1 MATAT
6 AAAFFVF
13 IFVAIAN
20 TSEFSA
26 ASRADNMIEI
36 NAFVEA
42 DGVAA
47 SRAFHF
53 NEIIVTIAAIAIVV
67 VAITA
72 VAVVAV
78 ELFFESAKVFVDLF
92 DIRIEVF
99 SIFLESCD
107 FLCDITENVEDRVY
121 DLIVNGK
128 SFSKA
133 FDVCNFFR
141 NVHGFDPSFLLIVNW

>member
-1 MATAT
+1 MF
-6 AAAFFVF
+6 AAITFVV
-13 IFVAIAN
+13 IVFVAAIAN
-20 TSEFSA
+20 AGEFRA
-26 ASRADNMIEI
+26 ASRTFNVVELCV
-36 NAFVEA
+36 FVDA